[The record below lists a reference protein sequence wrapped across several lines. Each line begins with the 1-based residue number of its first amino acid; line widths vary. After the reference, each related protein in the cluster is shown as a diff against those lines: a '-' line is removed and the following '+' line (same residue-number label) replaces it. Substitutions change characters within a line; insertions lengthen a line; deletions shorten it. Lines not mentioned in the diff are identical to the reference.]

1 MVRDFRIL
9 MAGFVT
15 LAACA
20 RWLAAQEVGPFV
32 GGGVG
37 GIRDVR
43 RPFGTGAT
51 GTLLFRDWI
60 GVRGTA
66 AYYWTLEHRLAPICH
81 RGDAEAVV
89 CTSTQL
95 ASHSH
100 FPQLDGLLMI
110 RGSIPGRGFGVE
122 LGAGPTWLNVTNEIR
137 TDRDSVFS
145 ARRSSSAAGL
155 LLSGGVFARP
165 DWRRLPVTFEASYAY
180 HRTGKFGACTSGD
193 FDPLCNQ
200 NLNFHELRFGVLYRA
215 GRKALK

>member
-1 MVRDFRIL
+1 MIRDSRML
-9 MAGFVT
+9 VAAFVT

-20 RWLAAQEVGPFV
+20 PAATAQELGPFV

-43 RPFGTGAT
+43 RPFGGGAT
-51 GTLLFRDWI
+51 ATMLFGDWI

-95 ASHSH
+95 ASRSW
-100 FPQLDGLLMI
+100 FPQLDGLLML
-110 RGSIPGRGFGVE
+110 RGALPGRSFGVE
-122 LGAGPTWLNVTNEIR
+122 VGAGPTWLNVTNEIR
-137 TDRDSVFS
+137 TDRDSIFS
-145 ARRSSSAAGL
+145 AQRSSSAAGV

-165 DWRRLPVTFEASYAY
+165 GWRRLPVTLEATYAY
-180 HRTGKFGACTSGD
+180 HRTGKFGACASSD

-215 GRKALK
+215 GRKSLK

>member
-1 MVRDFRIL
+1 MTRDSRML
-9 MAGFVT
+9 VVA
-15 LAACA
+15 LAALGA
-20 RWLAAQEVGPFV
+20 LVRPAVAQEIGTFV

-37 GIRDVR
+37 GMRDVR
-43 RPFGTGAT
+43 RPFGGGAT

-60 GVRGTA
+60 GIRGTA

-100 FPQLDGLLMI
+100 FPQFDGLLML
-110 RGSIPGRGFGVE
+110 RGSLPGRGIGVE
-122 LGAGPTWLNVTNEIR
+122 LGAGPTWLDVTNEIR
-137 TDRDSVFS
+137 TDHDSVYS

-155 LLSGGVFARP
+155 LVSAGLFARP
-165 DWRRLPVTFEASYAY
+165 DWRRLPVTFEATYAY
-180 HRTGKFGACTSGD
+180 HRTGKFAACTTTD

-215 GRKALK
+215 GRKSLK

>member
-1 MVRDFRIL
+1 MKRDSRML
-9 MAGFVT
+9 MAVLVM
-15 LAACA
+15 LAASA
-20 RWLAAQEVGPFV
+20 TQAMTQEIGPFV

-43 RPFGTGAT
+43 RPFGGGAT

-95 ASHSH
+95 ASRSH
-100 FPQLDGLLMI
+100 FPQLDGLLMV
-110 RGSIPGRGFGVE
+110 RGSLPGRGVGVE

-137 TDRDSVFS
+137 TDRDSIFS
-145 ARRSSSAAGL
+145 SRRSSSAAGV
-155 LLSGGVFARP
+155 LLSGGLFARP
-165 DWRRLPVTFEASYAY
+165 DWRRFPVTLEATYAY
-180 HRTGKFGACTSGD
+180 HRTAKFGACTTTD

-215 GRKALK
+215 GRKSLK